1 METFNYT
8 VLSQD
13 GKKVSGVIEA
23 YDEMDAA
30 RKLKAS
36 YPIVE
41 NLTKVSDK
49 GVIGAFFGS
58 DIGGK
63 RLNDKAF
70 TLMCG
75 QFATI
80 LKSGIPIARTVH
92 LIAEKMTDKNLKNL
106 LIEVGEDVE
115 AGRSLSASF
124 AEKGKDLLPLTFI
137 ETIRAGEESG
147 NLDTAF
153 ESANQHYTKRMKLKG
168 KVRGAMIYPAFV
180 MVLAVVVVVVLMV
193 KVVPTFT
200 QIFAEQG
207 AEMPAITRSLIA
219 ISNFFRYNWYILA
232 ILAIGG
238 FIIFKI
244 YTGSE
249 KGKMKWAK
257 FQLRMPVLGNINV
270 LNAASEFC
278 NTMAMMLGAGLPI
291 TKAVSITSRSMS
303 NYHMSDEVG
312 KIAQEIEVG
321 HTLGYSLR
329 ESGCMPDVL
338 VDMAAVGEESGELES
353 TLGMVAE
360 YYDNELESA
369 TQAAIAKLEPATL
382 VFIGVVAGYIVIAI
396 YVAMFSMYNGM

>member
-1 METFNYT
+1 METFNYS
-8 VLSQD
+8 VISKD

-41 NLTKVSDK
+41 SLSHVSDK
-49 GVIGAFFGS
+49 GIVGSFFGS

-63 RLNDKAF
+63 KLNDKAF

-80 LKSGIPIARTVH
+80 LKAGIPIARTVH
-92 LIAEKMTDKNLKNL
+92 LVADKMTDKNLKNL
-106 LIEVGEDVE
+106 LIQVGEDVE
-115 AGRSLSASF
+115 SGRTLSASF

-153 ESANQHYTKRMKLKG
+153 DSANRHYTKRMKLKG
-168 KVRGAMIYPAFV
+168 KVRGAMIYPTFV
-180 MVLAVVVVVVLMV
+180 MILAVVVVIVLMI

-207 AEMPAITRSLIA
+207 SELPAITRSLIA
-219 ISNFFRYNWYILA
+219 ISNFFRYNWYIIA

-238 FIIFKI
+238 YIIFKI
-244 YTGSE
+244 YTASE
-249 KGKMKWAK
+249 KGRMKWAK
-257 FQLRMPVLGNINV
+257 FQLNMPVLGEINV
-270 LNAASEFC
+270 LNAASEFT

-291 TKAVSITSRSMS
+291 TKAVSITARAMS
-303 NYHMSDEVG
+303 NYYMSNEVG

-321 HTLGYSLR
+321 HTLGHALR
-329 ESGCMPDVL
+329 ESGCLPDVL
-338 VDMAAVGEESGELES
+338 VDMAAIGEESGELES
-353 TLGMVAE
+353 TLGMVGE
-360 YYDNELESA
+360 YYDSELEAA
-369 TQAAIAKLEPATL
+369 TQAALAKLEPATL
-382 VFIGVVAGYIVIAI
+382 IFIGVVAGYIVIAI

>member
-1 METFNYT
+1 METYNYS
-8 VLSQD
+8 VISKD

-41 NLTKVSDK
+41 SLSNVGSK
-49 GVIGAFFGS
+49 GAVGAFFGS

-63 RLNDKAF
+63 KLNDKAF
-70 TLMCG
+70 TMMCG

-80 LKSGIPIARTVH
+80 LKAGIPIARTVH
-92 LIAEKMTDKNLKNL
+92 LVADKMSDKNLKNL
-106 LIEVGEDVE
+106 LIEVAEDVE
-115 AGRSLSASF
+115 SGRTLSSSF
-124 AEKGKDLLPLTFI
+124 AEKGKDMLPVTFI

-153 ESANQHYTKRMKLKG
+153 ESANAHYTKQMKLRG
-168 KVRGAMIYPAFV
+168 KVRGAMIYPTFV
-180 MVLAVVVVVVLMV
+180 MVLAVVVVIVLMV

-200 QIFAEQG
+200 QIFEDQG
-207 AEMPAITRSLIA
+207 SELPAITKSLIA
-219 ISNFFRYNWYILA
+219 ISNFFRYNWYIIA

-244 YTGSE
+244 YTASE

-257 FQLRMPVLGNINV
+257 FQLKMPVLGEINI
-270 LNAASEFC
+270 LNAASEFT

-291 TKAVSITSRSMS
+291 TKAVSITARAMS
-303 NYHMSDEVG
+303 NYYMSDETG
-312 KIAQEIEVG
+312 KIAQELEVG
-321 HTLGYSLR
+321 HTLGHSLR
-329 ESGCMPDVL
+329 ESGAFPDVL
-338 VDMAAVGEESGELES
+338 VDMAAIGEESGELES
-353 TLGMVAE
+353 TLGMVGE
-360 YYDNELESA
+360 YYDSELESA
-369 TQAAIAKLEPATL
+369 TQAALAKLEPATL